1 MNTIFTNE
9 KLGMPVEE
17 LRLRDI
23 RQQIESQ
30 RIADQLSTPVMQSAR
45 RRWFERM
52 ISLLL
57 TFALLTRL
65 SR

>member
-1 MNTIFTNE
+1 MNTIFANE

-17 LRLRDI
+17 LRLREI

-30 RIADQLSTPVMQSAR
+30 RIADQLSNPFTRSSR
-45 RRWFERM
+45 SRWFERV
-52 ISLLL
+52 INLLV

>member
-17 LRLRDI
+17 LRLREI
-23 RQQIESQ
+23 RQQIDSQ
-30 RIADQLSTPVMQSAR
+30 RLANQVSVTSAR
-45 RRWFERM
+45 SRWFERV

-57 TFALLTRL
+57 TFALLTKL